1 MKIIEVCAAIIIN
14 NNKILLTQRGYGEYK
29 DKWEF
34 PGGKIEENETEE
46 ETIIRE
52 IKEELDASIK
62 VEKFLTKVEYDYTS
76 FYLKMNVF
84 ITSLT
89 SSHLLFKEHESYKW
103 IDVSE
108 LNDLDA
114 LDLLPADRLI
124 IPYLKDYLNSKKN
137 N

>member
-34 PGGKIEENETEE
+34 PGGKIEENETKE

-52 IKEELDASIK
+52 IKEELDATIK
-62 VEKFLTKVEYDYTS
+62 VEKFLTKVEYDYIS

>member
-34 PGGKIEENETEE
+34 PGGKIEENETKE

-52 IKEELDASIK
+52 IKEELDATIK

-84 ITSLT
+84 IVSLT

>member
-1 MKIIEVCAAIIIN
+1 MKIIEVCAAVIIN

-34 PGGKIEENETEE
+34 PGGKIEENETKE

-52 IKEELDASIK
+52 IKEELDATIK